1 MKVICISDI
10 EIIKHDNPYIEPKE
24 YKCRVLKVGETYTVK
39 SVKSAHDRGK
49 GKITLYI
56 EELYQF
62 IPGELFISIQQLRE
76 QKLNELGI

>member
-24 YKCRVLKVGETYTVK
+24 YKWQILKVGETYTVK
-39 SVKSAHDRGK
+39 FAHDRGK

-56 EELYQF
+56 EELHQF
-62 IPGELFISIQQLRE
+62 IPGELFISIQQMRV

>member
-1 MKVICISDI
+1 MKVICISDT

-24 YKCRVLKVGETYTVK
+24 YKWRVLKVGETYTIM
-39 SVKSAHDRGK
+39 SAHDRGN
-49 GKITLYI
+49 GKITFYI

-62 IPGELFISIQQLRE
+62 IPGELFISLQQLRE

>member
-10 EIIKHDNPYIEPKE
+10 EIIKHDNPYIESKE
-24 YKCRVLKVGETYTVK
+24 YKWQILKVGETYTVK
-39 SVKSAHDRGK
+39 SAHDRGK
-49 GKITLYI
+49 SKITLYI

-62 IPGELFISIQQLRE
+62 IPGELFISIQQMRE